1 MAETTPSAAAPTVTD
16 LLGSD
21 TAAAAAA
28 PKTRRKKVKRS
39 IKNARV
45 CIHAGENNTIVTI
58 TDMEGNA
65 LAWAS
70 SGSSGFEGT
79 RKSTPYSAKV
89 AAENAVAKVAGYGI
103 ESVTVEVKGLGPGRE
118 QSIRGLQAAGLNLDA
133 IIDVTPI
140 PHGGCRPSRR
150 RRV

>member
-1 MAETTPSAAAPTVTD
+1 MADTTTPAAPTNVAD

-21 TAAAAAA
+21 TTAAA
-28 PKTRRKKVKRS
+28 PKSRRKKVKRA
-39 IKNARV
+39 IKQARA
-45 CIHAGENNTIVTI
+45 CIHAGENNTIVTL
-58 TDMEGNA
+58 TDLEGNT

-89 AAENAVAKVAGYGI
+89 AAENAVNKAAGFGI

-118 QSIRGLQAAGLNLDA
+118 QAIRGLQAAGLNLDA

-140 PHGGCRPSRR
+140 PHGGCRPARR